1 MQSLPCLLSGRDVV
15 GMAETGS
22 GKTLCYILP
31 MLMFLRTKPATNPG
45 KEFALYLS

>member
-1 MQSLPCLLSGRDVV
+1 MQSLPCLMSGRDVV

-31 MLMFLRTKPATNPG
+31 MLMFLRTKPPTNPG
-45 KEFALYLS
+45 TKSLL